1 MKKMVWDR
9 SEIKTFENVFDR
21 EDFMKMTDHMRY
33 PNWSYGNISN
43 PNAPSTPFFHN
54 DLMEVPFFTE
64 HLFKR
69 VCVLTGRFWVLD
81 RCYANGHVFGTQGA
95 AHQDDSSGDGY
106 TFLVYSNFVNSEVK
120 KWKPEWGGKTIFYL
134 TKTDHMWV
142 LPKPNTATYFPGDIF
157 HHAESTTRHFEG
169 FRISVA
175 WKLKAK

>member
-9 SEIKTFENVFDR
+9 SEIKTFENVFSR

-54 DLMEVPFFTE
+54 DLMDEPFFTE

-134 TKTDHMWV
+134 TKED
-142 LPKPNTATYFPGDIF
+142 
-157 HHAESTTRHFEG
+157 
-169 FRISVA
+169 
-175 WKLKAK
+175 